1 MSGRKNQLMKRLKK
15 YKQKLSITKTIFL
28 SLMMLMLSIV
38 LSACANST
46 DDNMSVNEENIV
58 EENTIEE
65 KVTDSEGVVGGET
78 KVNDEIESN
87 KETKVSNEI
96 KKNEEQNMV
105 MKIGDTSVDVTWEDN
120 DSIKELNKLAESG
133 LSISMSMYGGFEQ
146 VGSIGQSIT
155 RNDVQMTTQ
164 SGDIVLYSG
173 NQLVVFYGSNSW
185 SYTKLGKINLS
196 QKELEKLLGNGD
208 VTITLV
214 LE

>member
-38 LSACANST
+38 LSACANSP

-65 KVTDSEGVVGGET
+65 KVTDSEGIVGGET

-87 KETKVSNEI
+87 K
-96 KKNEEQNMV
+96 EQNMV

>member
-1 MSGRKNQLMKRLKK
+1 MFGRKNQLMKRLKK

-164 SGDIVLYSG
+164 AGDIVLYSG